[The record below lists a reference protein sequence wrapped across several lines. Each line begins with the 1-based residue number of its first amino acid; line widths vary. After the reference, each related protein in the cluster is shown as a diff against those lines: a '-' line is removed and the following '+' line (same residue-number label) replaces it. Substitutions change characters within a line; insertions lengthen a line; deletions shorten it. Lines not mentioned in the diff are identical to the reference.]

1 MAGVVTG
8 WNSSLYIGYGEYLI
22 NLALCS
28 FSYICLS
35 LCIAEMAGIIAFSGG
50 SYGYC
55 RCTLSPFI
63 GYLVGMCDLLQSVLY
78 TASFANVVA
87 VSLAVA
93 VSGEEQSW
101 TYTPLWWIAVYVSL
115 ILFALP
121 GGRFFWNS
129 VVGFTVLSM
138 VMMLLYCLG
147 LANKVDSKFFTLEF
161 PAFAGSAGDFLD
173 NLIVPTVC
181 YVGVDL
187 ITLFGEEA
195 KDPQK
200 HIPTAMISAILITI
214 GFAWWVTV
222 TCIGVFPGVG
232 DELINGGSIFP
243 MQYGFEHLFDISAN
257 LASLLIAPTVYSSAM
272 GFLFAAGR
280 QMSSMSKSGLFPQ
293 CLSIT
298 YGPRKVPIAAYLAT
312 AVLGI
317 IAMLPVWGIDPASDD
332 LYKLSMIG
340 ACCVYVCMFWCYLVF
355 KIRYESMDRT
365 FVNPLGIASAVYR
378 IVYYTMVLGTVFFGQ
393 LDFDSLL
400 AFVPYMGLSILYYY
414 RVVESRQFF
423 SKDEQAKFMK
433 AYILNG
439 KCLTC
444 NNVFQFFDI
453 SCFLFFQLI
462 AVKRKVL
469 NLPYLNTS
477 PL

>member
-8 WNSSLYIGYGEYLI
+8 WNSSLHIGYGEYLI
-22 NLALCS
+22 NFALCS
-28 FSYICLS
+28 VAYICLS

-78 TASFANVVA
+78 TASFVHVVA
-87 VSLAVA
+87 VSFAIS
-93 VSGEEQSW
+93 VSGEEESW
-101 TYTPLWWIAVYVSL
+101 SYLPLWWVAVYASL

-129 VVGFTVLSM
+129 VIAFTVLSM
-138 VMMLLYCLG
+138 LMMLLYCLG
-147 LANKVDSKFFTLEF
+147 LASKIESKYFTLEVN
-161 PAFAGSAGDFLD
+161 AFAGSPVDFLN

-187 ITLFGEEA
+187 ITLFGDEA
-195 KDPQK
+195 KEPQK
-200 HIPTAMISAILITI
+200 DIPIAMIAAILITI

-222 TCIGVFPGVG
+222 TCMGVFPGVS
-232 DELINGGSIFP
+232 DELINGESLFP
-243 MQYGFEHLFDISAN
+243 MHYGFEHMFDISTGIAN
-257 LASLLIAPTVYSSAM
+257 LLMAPTVYSSAM
-272 GFLFAAGR
+272 GFMFAAGR
-280 QMSSMSKSGLFPQ
+280 QMSSMSRSGLLPS

-298 YGPRKVPIAAYLAT
+298 YGPNKVPIAALITT

-317 IAMLPVWGIDPASDD
+317 IAMLPVWGFDPAADD
-332 LYKLSMIG
+332 LYELSMIG
-340 ACCVYVCMFWCYLVF
+340 ACCVYIAMFWCYLVF
-355 KIRYESMDRT
+355 KIRYESMERT
-365 FVNPLGIASAVYR
+365 FVNPLGIASAVYG
-378 IVYYTMVLGTVFFGQ
+378 IIFYAMVLCTVFFGQ
-393 LDFDSLL
+393 LDFNALV
-400 AFVPYMGLSILYYY
+400 AFIPYIGLSIVYYY

-439 KCLTC
+439 KGTLSY
-444 NNVFQFFDI
+444 V
-453 SCFLFFQLI
+453 
-462 AVKRKVL
+462 
-469 NLPYLNTS
+469 P
-477 PL
+477 